1 MIICLTV
8 GLIKK
13 TWYVYRIYIIYMYIF
28 MYTYLYTHMYIYTF
42 IYIYIYIYIYIN
54 IICVDIIYAL
64 ILYVYIHLYICINIK
79 MSPCF
84 PKLNKRSSGNANVEL
99 NLSNYETNTD
109 LKEAAGVEVS
119 NLATKSYLASL
130 KEQVIK

>member
-1 MIICLTV
+1 MYIEYIEYIC
-8 GLIKK
+8 I
-13 TWYVYRIYIIYMYIF
+13 YSCIHIYIHICTYIH
-28 MYTYLYTHMYIYTF
+28 L
-42 IYIYIYIYIYIN
+42 YIYIYIYIYIN
-54 IICVDIIYAL
+54 IICVNIIYAL